1 MCLLFPFLPALALT
15 TTGSASDDAS
25 LMAFMRNMLSGGI
38 SGIVS
43 KTIGAPVDRVKL
55 ILQTQAVNADVKQR
69 YAGLTDCFTRVY
81 REQGAYVVCILY
93 VCACTYTQVRL
104 CRWYARAIRALRAQ
118 WQAAHVPG
126 ACVTCVSA

>member
-1 MCLLFPFLPALALT
+1 MHSCHVTVKEKIFLVISQFLSLPAYAPV

-69 YAGLTDCFTRVY
+69 YTGLTDCFTRVY
-81 REQGAYVVCILY
+81 KEQG
-93 VCACTYTQVRL
+93 
-104 CRWYARAIRALRAQ
+104 
-118 WQAAHVPG
+118 
-126 ACVTCVSA
+126 TCL